1 MDLQSH
7 EEKSFLILDLINLV
21 GVVCCAWKKE
31 KHYCSCINSL
41 KYSKINITYYLLT
54 YVFNYEIIWK
64 RKEIR
69 YSSKLVLADIF
80 FCIQQMIKFL
90 LFLYILA
97 AWVHRGFTDD
107 VTEITK
113 IEPCGD
119 LLTDFQKDKYRYFFL
134 HVLDLNSDY
143 VISAEDFVKLN
154 EVSCLMRL
162 IIFSRHCLTTLST
175 ASWLKY

>member
-1 MDLQSH
+1 
-7 EEKSFLILDLINLV
+7 
-21 GVVCCAWKKE
+21 
-31 KHYCSCINSL
+31 
-41 KYSKINITYYLLT
+41 
-54 YVFNYEIIWK
+54 
-64 RKEIR
+64 
-69 YSSKLVLADIF
+69 
-80 FCIQQMIKFL
+80 MIKFL

-154 EVSCLMRL
+154 EVSFLMRL
-162 IIFSRHCLTTLST
+162 IVFSRHCLQYSFNNLLVEVIRYTQRLN
-175 ASWLKY
+175 

>member
-1 MDLQSH
+1 MY
-7 EEKSFLILDLINLV
+7 
-21 GVVCCAWKKE
+21 VCCAWKKE
-31 KHYCSCINSL
+31 KHYCYCINSL

-54 YVFNYEIIWK
+54 YVFNYEIIWNP
-64 RKEIR
+64 
-69 YSSKLVLADIF
+69 ADNKIF
-80 FCIQQMIKFL
+80 TFF
-90 LFLYILA
+90 YILA

-162 IIFSRHCLTTLST
+162 IVFSRHCLSTLFQQPLGWSNSLYT
-175 ASWLKY
+175 ETKLIFKLELKLWKIVKYVM